1 MRRLAL
7 PMVLAFAAALA
18 GIAAAAVLA
27 DSVTLQPRATVI
39 RSGEF
44 SVGVLGAISSGA
56 EGEYVVVKGKECGI
70 PGAFFR
76 GLGGATTLAG
86 GTYEASVL
94 VRTRTTLRA
103 EWKDATSPTVVV
115 TPRADIRLTKEEDG
129 FRVGVSSETRS
140 VDGKRAVVQRLTPS
154 GWKTLQTVVLKST
167 FGYVQYAEKK
177 KLRFKVPKGTTI
189 RAVLPRSQAGACYLA
204 GYSKLLRT

>member
-1 MRRLAL
+1 MRRAVAIFSLVA
-7 PMVLAFAAALA
+7 VSLA
-18 GIAAAAVLA
+18 GLATAAAVA
-27 DSVTLQPRATVI
+27 DSITMRPRATVI

-76 GLGGATTLAG
+76 GLGGATTVAG

-94 VRTRTTLRA
+94 IRTKTTLRA
-103 EWKDATSPTVVV
+103 EWKEAASPTVVV
-115 TPRADIRLTKEEDG
+115 TPRADIRLTREEDG
-129 FRVGVSSETRS
+129 FRVGLSSETHN
-140 VDGKRAVVQRLTPS
+140 VDGRRAVIERLSPA
-154 GWKTLQTVVLKST
+154 GWKKLQTVVLKADA
-167 FGYVQYAEKK
+167 GYAQYAEKK

-189 RAVLPRSQAGACYLA
+189 RAVLPRSEAGACYLA